1 MIRNTIRMAMLAAA
15 FIASLPA
22 WADYE
27 TGQRAWDAGHLD
39 EALAQWR
46 VAADAGERRAMLA
59 LGQRYRQGLGVL
71 QDYVEA
77 HVWFNLAASRG
88 EAAALD
94 ERDAVAARMTPAQ
107 ISAAQQRA
115 AAWRP
120 GASPGGSAPATP
132 TPSAAASASEED
144 SPPPRAIREAQ
155 TLLGALGYRAGAP
168 DGIWGT
174 RTAQAYRAF
183 LLDAGLPAGDILTP
197 DALRALRARVQQGE
211 GVPAERPRDA
221 ALPPDAL
228 HHAAQ
233 AGDID
238 ALEVAIAAGADVNA
252 RDARGWTALMHA
264 ANKGY
269 TLLVPLLI
277 EANAEVDIRAPDGAT
292 ALFIAAV
299 HGHAEVFARLMQA
312 GADAS
317 IAGPQG
323 RTPVE
328 VAQLR
333 DHSRLLAVPEVVALI
348 QAEAERKERE
358 EAKRRAEADSGAF
371 SKAKSLGT
379 PQAYED
385 YLATWCPGG
394 KSCAAARARID
405 ELVAASIA
413 GKTFSGRASDTG
425 GRQSYAFLPSGK
437 FTGRHVHPGI
447 LSALIPIPN
456 VQSGTWSVKDGKIR
470 MDGTTDGFWR
480 WDALAA
486 WEGDVL
492 VVRTRYGDGESSTD
506 RLREAPAEGSTEKRR
521 PVREDNDYNR
531 Q

>member
-1 MIRNTIRMAMLAAA
+1 MIRNTIGMAMLAAA
-15 FIASLPA
+15 LIVGLPV

-27 TGQRAWDAGHLD
+27 TGQRAWDAGHLE
-39 EALAQWR
+39 EALTQWR
-46 VAADAGERRAMLA
+46 AAADAGDRRAMLA

-94 ERDAVAARMTPAQ
+94 ERDAVAAKMTPAQ

-132 TPSAAASASEED
+132 TPSAMASASEED
-144 SPPPRAIREAQ
+144 SPPPRAIRDAQ

-183 LLDAGLPAGDILTP
+183 LLDAGLPVVDILTP
-197 DALRALRARVQQGE
+197 DALRALRAHAHQRE
-211 GVPAERPRDA
+211 GVPAKRARDA

-238 ALEVAIAAGADVNA
+238 ALEATIAAGADVNA

-269 TLLVPLLI
+269 TLLVPILI
-277 EANAEVDIRAPDGAT
+277 EAKAEVDIRAPDGAT

-299 HGHAEVFARLMQA
+299 HGHAEVFARLMHA

-358 EAKRRAEADSGAF
+358 EAERRAEADSGAF
-371 SKAKSLGT
+371 SIAKSRDT
-379 PQAYED
+379 PQAYKD
-385 YLATWCPGG
+385 YLSEWCPGG
-394 KSCAAARARID
+394 NFCSAVRTRFD
-405 ELVAASIA
+405 QSVRERIA
-413 GKTFSGRASDTG
+413 GRTFSGPLLDGQLTLQFSASDVFKIHLLG
-425 GRQSYAFLPSGK
+425 GSVP
-437 FTGRHVHPGI
+437 
-447 LSALIPIPN
+447 
-456 VQSGTWSVKDGKIR
+456 SGTWRVDGGKVLMNYSEFFGVYRISGEAEL
-470 MDGTTDGFWR
+470 D
-480 WDALAA
+480 
-486 WEGDVL
+486 GDVL
-492 VVRTRYGDGESSTD
+492 VGHFDWKDG
-506 RLREAPAEGSTEKRR
+506 RLSWRLSERPAENTGAKRR
-521 PVREDNDYNR
+521 VVDDTNDFGG

>member
-1 MIRNTIRMAMLAAA
+1 MIRNTIRMAILAAA
-15 FIASLPA
+15 FISALPV

-27 TGQRAWDAGHLD
+27 SGQRAWDAGHLD
-39 EALAQWR
+39 EALRQWR
-46 VAADAGERRAMLA
+46 AAADAGNRRAMLA
-59 LGQRYRQGLGVL
+59 LGQQYLLGLGVL

-77 HVWFNLAASRG
+77 HMWLNLAASRG

-94 ERDAVAARMTPAQ
+94 ERDAVAAKMTPAQ
-107 ISAAQQRA
+107 IGAAQQRA

-120 GASPGGSAPATP
+120 GAGPGGSAPATP
-132 TPSAAASASEED
+132 TPSDAASASEED

-183 LLDAGLPAGDILTP
+183 LLNAGLPAGDILTP
-197 DALRALRARVQQGE
+197 DALRALRAHVQQ
-211 GVPAERPRDA
+211 GVPAERARDA

-228 HHAAQ
+228 HRAAQ

-238 ALEVAIAAGADVNA
+238 ALEAAIAAGADVNA

-269 TLLVPLLI
+269 TLLVPLLL
-277 EANAEVDIRAPDGAT
+277 EAKAEVDIRAPDGAT

-371 SKAKSLGT
+371 STAKSRDT
-379 PQAYED
+379 PQAYKD
-385 YLATWCPGG
+385 YLSEWCPGG
-394 KSCAAARARID
+394 NYCSAVRSRLDESVRKRIVGNNFRGTYSGDNNFHQLTLRFSHSD
-405 ELVAASIA
+405 EIKAEFYGGLLTSAS
-413 GKTFSGRASDTG
+413 
-425 GRQSYAFLPSGK
+425 
-437 FTGRHVHPGI
+437 H
-447 LSALIPIPN
+447 
-456 VQSGTWSVKDGKIR
+456 SGTWRVEN
-470 MDGTTDGFWR
+470 GTLRIDFPSGVFSSSGNGI
-480 WDALAA
+480 A
-486 WEGDVL
+486 VL
-492 VVRTRYGDGESSTD
+492 SEDILTGHFLWATGERRT
-506 RLREAPAEGSTEKRR
+506 
-521 PVREDNDYNR
+521 
-531 Q
+531 